1 MKIKY
6 IVTVPKT
13 DDVKE
18 TNLVSDTLKSVTAI
32 IGSSK
37 DEVSVVR
44 YELNKEEEE
53 INKEVLEKTANTF
66 THIVVIN
73 AGSTLKDHFR
83 KTVEEYVGSDVETVF
98 LPIVELYTEEE
109 GNYSFRAFLN
119 SSLWKPYLTDEVGK
133 LDLKLSKRGI
143 DLIQYGAL
151 IPLDVIKKYAFKTDI
166 KYYSYFE
173 FFNRILHNGVKV
185 LSIPRTVLTCKK
197 DYELKSVP
205 KDEKIEEFKKTQ
217 EVFLDTVNN

>member
-6 IVTVPKT
+6 IVTVPKS

-18 TNLVSDTLKSVTAI
+18 TNQVSDTLKSITTI

-53 INKEVLEKTANTF
+53 INKEIATKTSDTF
-66 THIVVIN
+66 THVVIIN

-83 KTVEEYVGSDVETVF
+83 KTVEEYVNTDQETVF
-98 LPIVELYTEEE
+98 LPIVELHTEEE

-143 DLIQYGAL
+143 DLIQYGAI
-151 IPLDVIKKYAFKTDI
+151 IPLNLLKKFPFKEDI

-173 FFNRILHNGVKV
+173 FFNRILNNNMKV
-185 LSIPRTVLTCKK
+185 VSIPRTLLLCRK
-197 DYELKSVP
+197 DYELKNVS
-205 KDEKIEEFKKTQ
+205 KDEKLEEFKKTQ
-217 EVFLDTVNN
+217 EMFLSTVSN

>member
-6 IVTVPKT
+6 IVTVPKSEDAT
-13 DDVKE
+13 E
-18 TNLVSDTLKSVTAI
+18 ANLISETLKSVTTI
-32 IGSSK
+32 IGSSR

-53 INKEVLEKTANTF
+53 INKEVNKTADAF
-66 THIVVIN
+66 THVVIIN

-83 KTVEEYVGSDVETVF
+83 KTVEEYVGSDKETIY
-98 LPIVELYTEEE
+98 LPIVELYTEEAGE
-109 GNYSFRAFLN
+109 YSFRAFLN

-143 DLIQYGAL
+143 DLIQYGAI
-151 IPLDVIKKYAFKTDI
+151 IPLDILKKYSFKEDI

-173 FFNRILHNGVKV
+173 FFNRVLSNEVKV
-185 LSIPRTVLTCKK
+185 KSIPRTLLLCKK
-197 DYELKSVP
+197 DYELKNVS
-205 KDEKIEEFKKTQ
+205 KDEKLEEFKKTQ
-217 EVFLDTVNN
+217 EVFLTTVVNP

>member
-6 IVTVPKT
+6 IVTVPKS

-18 TNLVSDTLKSVTAI
+18 TNLVSDTLKSITGI

-44 YELNKEEEE
+44 YEPNKEEEE
-53 INKEVLEKTANTF
+53 INKEISNKTANTF
-66 THIVVIN
+66 THVVIVN

-83 KTVEEYVGSDVETVF
+83 KTAEEYVNTDQETVF

-151 IPLDVIKKYAFKTDI
+151 IPLNVLQKYPFKQDI

-173 FFNRILHNGVKV
+173 FFNRVLQNDVKV
-185 LSIPRTVLTCKK
+185 VSIPRTLLVCKK
-197 DYELKSVP
+197 DYELKNVP
-205 KDEKIEEFKKTQ
+205 KDEKLEEFKKTQ
-217 EVFLDTVNN
+217 ETVSNVATN